1 MSNTPPPPPPQIIVI
16 STVADYEMTVLQFSG
31 AVLLS
36 IVTPIC
42 QLCVNTV
49 MPFLTKLNNDR
60 PDMLQKIN
68 IVVLIANSQTEEL
81 C

>member
-1 MSNTPPPPPPQIIVI
+1 
-16 STVADYEMTVLQFSG
+16 
-31 AVLLS
+31 
-36 IVTPIC
+36 
-42 QLCVNTV
+42 

-81 C
+81 CQQLSINTIPYFASYSYGKLIESFSGDNVQKALLIAKIAAQAAKK

>member
-1 MSNTPPPPPPQIIVI
+1 
-16 STVADYEMTVLQFSG
+16 MTVLQFSG